1 MSQKVWSKIFLAIEE
16 MRQNKLR
23 YGLIL
28 GLLILIFYLV
38 FFLTGLA
45 YGLMQE
51 NKTAVDKWQADYV
64 LLNSESNRLITASKI
79 DTALLAQVD
88 AGDKAL
94 IRQQAGVAYVDK
106 DAATDE
112 KEKVNIFAVET
123 DSFIVPNIVEGRLY
137 EKTGEVVVDKTMSEV
152 EDFGIGD
159 QIYLSGSD
167 EKVTIVGYRDNAYFG
182 VAPVVYMDF
191 DAFSELMQADK
202 QQAATSSLASAIV
215 IRGDASSVP
224 DELEKVAIAD
234 FIENLP
240 GYKAQNITFGFMIG
254 FLVVISAIVIGI
266 FIFVLT
272 TQKSPIFG
280 LMKIQGLSNGYIS
293 GSVLA
298 QTFLLAGLGTV
309 VGLAGTYLSSLV
321 LPSAVP
327 FENNWTF
334 YIVIGLALVVF
345 ALLGASFS
353 VRSIFKVD
361 PLQNLSQEVVMKT
374 LIFESISK
382 TFQDGSQTITALKPT
397 NFSIEEGEFVAI
409 IGPSGSGKST
419 FLSLAGGLQTPTTGR
434 ELINQSDYSDLP
446 EKKRAQLRYKDI
458 GFVLQASNLIPFL
471 TVEKQLTLVDKINKK
486 ADPNKHQELLADLGV
501 AHLKNK
507 FPKDLSGG
515 ERQREAIARALYND
529 PALILADEPT
539 ASLDSNR
546 AFEVVEL
553 LAKEAKERN
562 KSIIMVT
569 HDQRMIEK
577 CDKVYEMKDGVLT
590 QVR

>member
-1 MSQKVWSKIFLAIEE
+1 MFLAIEE

-64 LLNSESNRLITASKI
+64 LLDSESNRLITASKI
-79 DTALLAQVD
+79 DTALLDQVD

-106 DAATDE
+106 DATTDE

-137 EKTGEVVVDKTMSEV
+137 EKTGEVVVDKTLSEV

-167 EKVTIVGYRDNAYFG
+167 EKVTIVGYTDNAYFG
-182 VAPVVYMDF
+182 VAPVIYMGF
-191 DAFSELMQADK
+191 NAFSELMQADK
-202 QQAATSSLASAIV
+202 QQAATSSLASGIV
-215 IRGDASSVP
+215 IRGDVSSVP
-224 DELEKVAIAD
+224 DELEKVGIAD
-234 FIENLP
+234 FIEYLP

-334 YIVIGLALVVF
+334 YIVIGLALVIF

-361 PLQNLSQEVVMKT
+361 PLQNLS
-374 LIFESISK
+374 
-382 TFQDGSQTITALKPT
+382 
-397 NFSIEEGEFVAI
+397 
-409 IGPSGSGKST
+409 
-419 FLSLAGGLQTPTTGR
+419 
-434 ELINQSDYSDLP
+434 
-446 EKKRAQLRYKDI
+446 
-458 GFVLQASNLIPFL
+458 
-471 TVEKQLTLVDKINKK
+471 
-486 ADPNKHQELLADLGV
+486 
-501 AHLKNK
+501 
-507 FPKDLSGG
+507 
-515 ERQREAIARALYND
+515 
-529 PALILADEPT
+529 
-539 ASLDSNR
+539 
-546 AFEVVEL
+546 
-553 LAKEAKERN
+553 
-562 KSIIMVT
+562 
-569 HDQRMIEK
+569 
-577 CDKVYEMKDGVLT
+577 
-590 QVR
+590 

>member
-1 MSQKVWSKIFLAIEE
+1 MFLAIEE

-28 GLLILIFYLV
+28 GLLILISYLV

-51 NKTAVDKWQADYV
+51 NRTAVDKWQADYV

-79 DTALLAQVD
+79 DTALLDQVD

-94 IRQQAGVAYVDK
+94 IRQQAGVAYVDEN
-106 DAATDE
+106 ATSDE
-112 KEKVNIFAVET
+112 KEKVNIFAVES
-123 DSFIVPNIVEGRLY
+123 DSFIIPNIVEGRLY
-137 EKTGEVVVDKTMSEV
+137 EKTGEVVVDKTLSEV
-152 EDFGIGD
+152 EGFGLGD

-167 EKVTIVGYRDNAYFG
+167 KKVTIVGYTDNAYFG

-191 DAFSELMQADK
+191 TVFADLMQADK
-202 QQAATSSLASAIV
+202 QQAATSNLASAIV
-215 IRGDASSVP
+215 VRGDVASVP

-240 GYKAQNITFGFMIG
+240 GYKAQNMIFGFMIG
-254 FLVVISAIVIGI
+254 FLIVISAIVIGI

-309 VGLAGTYLSSLV
+309 LGLAGTYLSSLV

-361 PLQNLSQEVVMKT
+361 PLRNLS
-374 LIFESISK
+374 
-382 TFQDGSQTITALKPT
+382 
-397 NFSIEEGEFVAI
+397 
-409 IGPSGSGKST
+409 
-419 FLSLAGGLQTPTTGR
+419 
-434 ELINQSDYSDLP
+434 
-446 EKKRAQLRYKDI
+446 
-458 GFVLQASNLIPFL
+458 
-471 TVEKQLTLVDKINKK
+471 
-486 ADPNKHQELLADLGV
+486 
-501 AHLKNK
+501 
-507 FPKDLSGG
+507 
-515 ERQREAIARALYND
+515 
-529 PALILADEPT
+529 
-539 ASLDSNR
+539 
-546 AFEVVEL
+546 
-553 LAKEAKERN
+553 
-562 KSIIMVT
+562 
-569 HDQRMIEK
+569 
-577 CDKVYEMKDGVLT
+577 
-590 QVR
+590 